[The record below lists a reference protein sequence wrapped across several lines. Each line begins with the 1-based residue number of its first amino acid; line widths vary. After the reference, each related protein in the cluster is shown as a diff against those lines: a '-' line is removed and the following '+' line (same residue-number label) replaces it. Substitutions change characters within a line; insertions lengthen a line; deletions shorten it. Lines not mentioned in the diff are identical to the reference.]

1 MKLYD
6 LHEEAIEYN
15 AFGEWIKG
23 KAQRR
28 IMKGD
33 SKLKKLL
40 TGAGFTLDHVRYA
53 IKNGECLRNPDPTS
67 KALGPTYL
75 EQTISNV
82 LRDLA
87 QAKQIPLGK
96 FNDARVYFGLARL
109 SVKKLKTE
117 VDRRSDASQKRKK

>member
-1 MKLYD
+1 MKLFS
-6 LHEEAIEYN
+6 LHEEQLEYH

-23 KAQRR
+23 KAQRK

-33 SKLKKLL
+33 SKLKSLL
-40 TGAGFTLDHVRYA
+40 TGTSFTLDHVRFA
-53 IKNGECLRNPDPTS
+53 IKNGECLRNPNPGS

-96 FNDARVYFGLARL
+96 FNDARVYFGLSRL

-117 VDRRSDASQKRKK
+117 VDRRSDDG

>member
-6 LHEEAIEYN
+6 LHEAKLEYH

-33 SKLKKLL
+33 SKLKSLL
-40 TGAGFTLDHVRYA
+40 TGSAFTLDHVRYA
-53 IKNGECLRNPDPTS
+53 IKNGECLRNPDPAA

-96 FNDARVYFGLARL
+96 FNDARAYFGLERL
-109 SVKKLKTE
+109 SVKRLTTD
-117 VDRRSDASQKRKK
+117 VDRRKQSES